1 MFRENSQIGPY
12 TLVRKLGRGGFGE
25 VWLAERRAKFVTTK
39 VAVKLP
45 LREQIDTDAI
55 KREATLWEQASGH
68 PNVLPIIDAEEYD
81 GQIVIVSEYA
91 PDGSLEQLLKEN
103 GPMDVGPAIYTAID
117 ILAGLEFLH
126 SRQIVHRDLKP
137 ANILLQG
144 ETPRLSDFGISRALR
159 IGVSSESKNVS
170 GTFAYMAPE
179 AFDGKRTVQTDI
191 WSAGVNLYRLLTG
204 KFPYP
209 QKEPTALIAA
219 IMMQHPEPL
228 PDEIPAEIKRIIGKA
243 IAKNPEERYLSA
255 GEMREDL
262 RKIAYNK
269 YDRRSVPRTGK
280 TPIPEEHA
288 EKSEETFVPAL
299 ENGHRETDDVSGSKK
314 PTRNIFLIVAGTL
327 LLFSVISGLL
337 YFGPAKLSGN
347 SNVEIPRPPQNLT
360 SEFGN
365 LSNTGV
371 PIVVSNNPAPGTDV
385 NTPGRTMGNANGSPA
400 QNETASNRPEP
411 APSAAKTANQ
421 ASHGNAAD
429 LGHNVETEPSDTP
442 EPANSYIIV
451 NQPDVYTRPA
461 NAPKKTPR
469 KPPNGQ

>member
-219 IMMQHPEPL
+219 IMMQEPEPL
-228 PDEIPAEIKRIIGKA
+228 PDEIPAEIKRIIAKA
-243 IAKNPEERYLSA
+243 IAKNPQERYLSA
-255 GEMREDL
+255 GEMRDDL

-269 YDRRSVPRTGK
+269 YDRRSVPRTAR

-288 EKSEETFVPAL
+288 EKSEETLVPAF
-299 ENGHRETDDVSGSKK
+299 ENGHRGFDDVSDGRK

-327 LLFSVISGLL
+327 LLLSVIFGLL

-347 SNVEIPRPPQNLT
+347 SNVEIPRPPQNLAA
-360 SEFGN
+360 EPGN
-365 LSNTGV
+365 LSNTPGAASV
-371 PIVVSNNPAPGTDV
+371 ASNSPAPGTEV
-385 NTPGRTMGNANGSPA
+385 NTVGRTTAGANGSPA
-400 QNETASNRPEP
+400 QNETPFNRPENTP
-411 APSAAKTANQ
+411 GAARAANQ
-421 ASHGNAAD
+421 ATHGNTAD
-429 LGHNVETEPSDTP
+429 PGHNVEPEPSDTP
-442 EPANSYIIV
+442 VPANSYIIV

-461 NAPKKTPR
+461 NAPKRTPR
-469 KPPNGQ
+469 KPA